1 MSSADPQIRIDLN
14 SALPVYRQ
22 LVEQLRSYLVEGIL
36 TPGDQLPSVR
46 RLALDLGIHFNTVA
60 QAYRSLAD
68 EGWLEVSHGRPV
80 RVLPRHAPPPDPE
93 ALENFRR
100 QLRNLVAETRSLGVS
115 PQRIGRELR
124 SLAEGVEQ

>member
-1 MSSADPQIRIDLN
+1 MSASPQIRIDLA

-22 LVEQLRSYLVEGIL
+22 LVEQLRSYLVEGVVK
-36 TPGDQLPSVR
+36 PGDQLPSVR

-60 QAYRSLAD
+60 QAYRSLGE

-80 RVLPRHAPPPDPE
+80 RVLSRRTPAADPE

-100 QLRNLVAETRSLGVS
+100 QLRHLVAEARAGGIS

-124 SLAEGVEQ
+124 LHAEGVEP